1 VTVYRLLGKTGKFL
15 IRHRLLLVYM
25 VLAVIMIIFAEGFFN
40 AFNIASIL
48 GLSSIMGFMVIGE
61 ALVIIT
67 GGIDLS
73 VGNVASFSSVVCAWT
88 MLSFYEKFPPLI
100 VVILTIIFG
109 IMSGVFV
116 GFINGFSVAR
126 LKITPLIATLGGYW
140 IAVGLA
146 EYIFSGV
153 PTPLA
158 IASFSNLGR
167 FKILKIFP
175 LPFLFFILCAIL
187 VSVILEKVRM
197 GRYVYAVGGARDA
210 AYLSG
215 IKTER
220 VLMWCY
226 VLSGIFSAIGGIL
239 LAAWMSVGDSRGAMG
254 YEFIAITAVVMGGFS
269 LFGGEGNLWDALI
282 GIITL
287 QTIRKIIPHL
297 MISTFYEDGIVGAI
311 LLIAVL
317 LSVVKGKR
325 FRLNYS

>member
-1 VTVYRLLGKTGKFL
+1 MSTSEYLRKVSGFF

-25 VLAVIMIIFAEGFFN
+25 VLALGMIIYTDGFFN
-40 AFNIASIL
+40 PFNLASIL

-88 MLSFYEKFPPLI
+88 MLTFVDKLPVS
-100 VVILTIIFG
+100 VVVVLTILFG
-109 IMSGVFV
+109 ILCGVFV
-116 GFINGFSVAR
+116 GFINGFSVAK
-126 LKITPLIATLGGYW
+126 LKITPLIATLGGFW

-158 IASFSNLGR
+158 IKSFSVLGR
-167 FKILKIFP
+167 LKILKIFP
-175 LPFLFFILCAIL
+175 LPFIFFSFCSL
-187 VSVILEKVRM
+187 VVFIILEKMRV
-197 GRYVYAVGGARDA
+197 GRYVYAVGGSKDA

-220 VLMWCY
+220 VLIWCY
-226 VLSGIFSAIGGIL
+226 TLSGIFSAIGGIF

-254 YEFIAITAVVMGGFS
+254 YEFIAITAVIMGGFS
-269 LFGGEGNLWDALI
+269 LFGGEGNLWDAVI

-317 LSVVKGKR
+317 LSVTRRKK
-325 FRLNYS
+325 YSYSKA